1 MALFSQNS
9 HRADAETL
17 QALLAVMRAHDP
29 TTSSHSERLSE
40 LAESAGQ
47 RLGATREDLRLMRL
61 GGLVHD
67 IGKIGIP
74 NAILTKPGPLNKE
87 EWVIMQQHPALGAR
101 ILEGMGGF
109 FQQLAQVV
117 LAHHER
123 WDGYGYPRGLR
134 AEETPLV
141 ARVLIVVDSYDA
153 MVSRRPYK
161 DPMPVAAAL
170 AELRRN
176 AGTQFDPT
184 VVQAFLA
191 VLDMPQSGR
200 ICFSTDPGQIPLEG
214 GSTSFFEDI
223 SRS

>member
-1 MALFSQNS
+1 MALFSRNS

-109 FQQLAQVV
+109 FQQLAQEIGR
-117 LAHHER
+117 AH
-123 WDGYGYPRGLR
+123 
-134 AEETPLV
+134 V
-141 ARVLIVVDSYDA
+141 
-153 MVSRRPYK
+153 
-161 DPMPVAAAL
+161 
-170 AELRRN
+170 
-176 AGTQFDPT
+176 
-184 VVQAFLA
+184 
-191 VLDMPQSGR
+191 
-200 ICFSTDPGQIPLEG
+200 
-214 GSTSFFEDI
+214 
-223 SRS
+223 